1 MEININA
8 NVVLLALMGILVLM
22 AGIQAFQLTTLSQ
35 AISSGKVMS
44 TSSSGANSGVLS
56 QLSQASQVGGC
67 G

>member
-1 MEININA
+1 MNT
-8 NVVLLALMGILVLM
+8 NVVLLVLMGVLVLM

-35 AISSGKVMS
+35 AISSGTLM
-44 TSSSGANSGVLS
+44 SSSVSGAGSGVLS

>member
-1 MEININA
+1 MNT
-8 NVVLLALMGILVLM
+8 NVVVLALMGILVLM

-35 AISSGKVMS
+35 AISGGTLM
-44 TSSSGANSGVLS
+44 SSSVSGAGSGVLS

>member
-1 MEININA
+1 MDTNI
-8 NVVLLALMGILVLM
+8 VLLVLIGILVLM

-35 AISSGKVMS
+35 AISSGAIVSKS
-44 TSSSGANSGVLS
+44 ATGTSSGVLS

>member
-1 MEININA
+1 MNT

-35 AISSGKVMS
+35 AISSGAITS
-44 TSSSGANSGVLS
+44 TSVSGAKSGVLS